1 MNSSIYRR
9 HQEFFNRKA
18 GSWSISDRQE
28 AFIVELKELIGFDG
42 AETILDIGC
51 GTGHL
56 LKYLQTFVPGGL
68 VVGVDFAV
76 QMLARCKSQV
86 NGPLHVIQ
94 SLAEQLPIQSATV
107 DIVMNYCLYPHLQ
120 YKQIALQEFYR
131 ILKPGGR
138 YYIIHPEGRHAV
150 NVLHNRIGV
159 PVCFDLIEP
168 LESVTALLEINGFQ
182 VRKALDEADRFFIE
196 TVKSPGNNL

>member
-1 MNSSIYRR
+1 MNLSIYRR
-9 HQEFFNRKA
+9 HQDFFNHKA
-18 GSWSISDRQE
+18 GDWSISEQQIQ
-28 AFIVELKELIGFDG
+28 FIAGMDKLIGFNG

-56 LKYLQTFVPGGL
+56 LKYLQTFVPRGL
-68 VVGVDFAV
+68 VIGIDFAE
-76 QMLARCKSQV
+76 QMLVRCQAQV
-86 NGPLHVIQ
+86 REPLHVIQ
-94 SLAEQLPIQSATV
+94 SLAEQLPIRSASV

-120 YKQIALQEFYR
+120 YKQIALQEFHR

-138 YYIIHPEGRHAV
+138 YYIIHPEGRQAV
-150 NVLHNRIGV
+150 NALHNRIGV

-168 LESVTALLEINGFQ
+168 LESVTVMLEINGFQ

-196 TVKSPGNNL
+196 AVKFPGNNL